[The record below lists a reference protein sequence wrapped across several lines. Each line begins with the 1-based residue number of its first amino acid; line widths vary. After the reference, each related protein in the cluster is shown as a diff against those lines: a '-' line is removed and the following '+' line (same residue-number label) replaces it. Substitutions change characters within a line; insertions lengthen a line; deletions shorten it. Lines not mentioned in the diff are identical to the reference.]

1 MGREFAMKIK
11 REVMGREFAMK
22 IEERNGAR
30 VRHENKIKEM
40 GRNVASVRRENK
52 KKKKKKKR
60 KTMGREYAMVNR
72 K

>member
-22 IEERNGAR
+22 IKERNGAR

-40 GRNVASVRRENK
+40 WRVFAVK
-52 KKKKKKKR
+52 IKKKKKKR

>member
-22 IEERNGAR
+22 IKERNGAR

-40 GRNVASVRRENK
+40 WRVFAMKIK
-52 KKKKKKKR
+52 KKKKKEKENNGARVCHGK
-60 KTMGREYAMVNR
+60 
-72 K
+72 

>member
-22 IEERNGAR
+22 IKERNGAS
-30 VRHENKIKEM
+30 VRH
-40 GRNVASVRRENK
+40 ENK

>member
-22 IEERNGAR
+22 IKERNGAR

-40 GRNVASVRRENK
+40 WRVFAVKIK
-52 KKKKKKKR
+52 KKKEKEKKR
-60 KTMGREYAMVNR
+60 VCHGK
-72 K
+72 